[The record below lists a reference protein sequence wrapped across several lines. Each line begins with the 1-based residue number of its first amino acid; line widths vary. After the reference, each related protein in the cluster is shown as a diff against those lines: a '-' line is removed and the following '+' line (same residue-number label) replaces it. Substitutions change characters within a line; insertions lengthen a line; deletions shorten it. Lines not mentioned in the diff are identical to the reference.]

1 MFTMFTSCLTQC
13 VFSHI
18 FSAPQASRGGPKVV
32 ADAKGVKSVESAHGS
47 IGLEAPQQF
56 TMIDS
61 IDC

>member
-1 MFTMFTSCLTQC
+1 MFSH
-13 VFSHI
+13 VFS
-18 FSAPQASRGGPKVV
+18 QASRGGPKVV

>member
-1 MFTMFTSCLTQC
+1 MFTMFTSFLTQR
-13 VFSHI
+13 VFSHV
-18 FSAPQASRGGPKVV
+18 FSQASRGGPKVV

-61 IDC
+61 IDG